1 MRLPQRLTMGEAAAA
16 LAALDAEPA
25 AGALRIDAAALD
37 DFDSAALALLLHAR
51 RLAARRGQAFEIAGA
66 PAQLVQLAQL
76 YGVAALLQLGPA
88 AGAALQAADA

>member
-1 MRLPQRLTMGEAAAA
+1 MRLPQRLTMAEAAAA
-16 LAALDAEPA
+16 LALLDAEPA
-25 AGALRIDAAALD
+25 AGALHVDASALA

-76 YGVAALLQLGPA
+76 YGVAGLLQLEPP
-88 AGAALQAADA
+88 AGAALQGTAA